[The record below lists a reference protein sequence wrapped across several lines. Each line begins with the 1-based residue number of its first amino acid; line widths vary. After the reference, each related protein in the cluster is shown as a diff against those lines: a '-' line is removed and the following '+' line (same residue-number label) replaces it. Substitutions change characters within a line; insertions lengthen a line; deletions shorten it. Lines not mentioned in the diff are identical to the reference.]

1 MTDSWNTR
9 TKLVHQGARRSQ
21 YGEVAEAIYMTQGFV
36 YPTAEAAEARFLGN
50 RPDEFIYGALRQPDR
65 CPPLEERIAA
75 IEGSRRTLSATASA
89 MAPVSG
95 GA

>member
-36 YPTAEAAEARFLGN
+36 YPTAEAAEARFLGTG
-50 RPDEFIYGALRQPDR
+50 PDELSMRATATRPL
-65 CPPLEERIAA
+65 PPLKNALPQSK
-75 IEGSRRTLSATASA
+75 GQRTLS
-89 MAPVSG
+89 PRHPEWPPCRVR
-95 GA
+95 